1 MRVDDMPADEQRL
14 QAELPEFLDLLENV
28 AGYVGGLD
36 LAKVGEMPAE
46 AFLSLRDGL
55 HRALGFLE
63 ELSALRGEPPPSPEP
78 GIAFGALGPS
88 LRRTL
93 PQRLAAQL
101 ADELNALTGSRL
113 EDVSQYAAFGLAGR
127 VADLLRFVAYVMEQQ
142 AEAARLAA
150 PPTLMSTRRPRPQPA
165 KSSPAAPDPSPAA
178 PDASPAPA
186 APGAAKVPQPAR
198 RKPSVPEA
206 PVPAPVAATPPSP
219 SPGGPGP
226 DLSAYGIRIDEAGER
241 IQAGSATVWFA
252 AAPGPHTTGEGRAAS
267 FSVSFPGGVAFAVA
281 EGAESS
287 LGARLASVVAVR
299 AFCRAAAANPTVPE
313 AALRMAQS
321 HLDMLLS
328 AILSAGDATDAF
340 TRVRGNT
347 PAATARRI
355 LRHTRE
361 PEEALRRV
369 MPALSTSLLGAVA
382 ALSGSTV
389 RVSAVRLGAG
399 LVDARISGRVTPILG
414 IGSGETVPL
423 LGPGGRGADDARR
436 AESTAPVSLSPRATP
451 SSSGRLHSP
460 RALREPGTAFPPSGL
475 RSRRGSPPAR
485 RRATSSAGQNAG
497 AKPSRLISP
506 GRSDWPFSSRAS

>member
-1 MRVDDMPADEQRL
+1 M
-14 QAELPEFLDLLENV
+14 
-28 AGYVGGLD
+28 
-36 LAKVGEMPAE
+36 
-46 AFLSLRDGL
+46 
-55 HRALGFLE
+55 
-63 ELSALRGEPPPSPEP
+63 
-78 GIAFGALGPS
+78 
-88 LRRTL
+88 
-93 PQRLAAQL
+93 
-101 ADELNALTGSRL
+101 
-113 EDVSQYAAFGLAGR
+113 
-127 VADLLRFVAYVMEQQ
+127 
-142 AEAARLAA
+142 
-150 PPTLMSTRRPRPQPA
+150 
-165 KSSPAAPDPSPAA
+165 
-178 PDASPAPA
+178 
-186 APGAAKVPQPAR
+186 
-198 RKPSVPEA
+198 
-206 PVPAPVAATPPSP
+206 PAPVAATPPSP

-267 FSVSFPGGVAFAVA
+267 FAVPFPGGVAFAVA

-287 LGARLASVVAVR
+287 LGARLAAVVAVR
-299 AFCRAAAANPTVPE
+299 AFCRAAAANPAVPE
-313 AALRMAQS
+313 AAVRMAQS

-436 AESTAPVSLSPRATP
+436 AESTAPVSLSPGDALLLGVPALAKGATGAWDGLSTLWP
-451 SSSGRLHSP
+451 PFPEGLSSG
-460 RALREPGTAFPPSGL
+460 ETARDL
-475 RSRRGSPPAR
+475 L
-485 RRATSSAGQNAG
+485 RRAERWGEAEPPHFAGPLGLALLL
-497 AKPSRLISP
+497 AR
-506 GRSDWPFSSRAS
+506 